1 MHAIFGIST
10 IHHEGK
16 IFLKSFLIDLL
27 LLIKMKT
34 FFPKEEEKCIFS
46 RHLSV
51 YTVTIKIQL
60 TLEQWKG

>member
-16 IFLKSFLIDLL
+16 ILKSVLIDSL